1 MQLSEAGLALLVGLE
16 GDRGAMYHDQVGL
29 PTIGV
34 GHRLT
39 VSELHSGKVHVGAVL
54 LPWGEGLSPL
64 AVEALLAHD
73 TTAVAAGVSEGV
85 TVPLTQP
92 QFDALVSFAFNVG
105 LSAFHHSTLLKRL
118 NAGDYAAVP
127 AELRRWVYAKAQR
140 LPVLVRRRE
149 DEIHL
154 WEGAPA

>member
-1 MQLSEAGLALLVGLE
+1 MQLSEAGLARLVDLE
-16 GDRGAMYHDQVGL
+16 GDRGVMYHDQVGL

-39 VSELHSGKVHVGAVL
+39 VSELHSGKIVLGAL
-54 LPWGEGLSPL
+54 AFPWGEGLAPL

-85 TVPLTQP
+85 TVPLTQS

-105 LSAFHHSTLLKRL
+105 LPAFRHSTLLKRL
-118 NAGDYAAVP
+118 NAGDAAAVP
-127 AELRRWVYAKAQR
+127 AELRRWVYAKGQR
-140 LPVLVRRRE
+140 LPVLARRRE